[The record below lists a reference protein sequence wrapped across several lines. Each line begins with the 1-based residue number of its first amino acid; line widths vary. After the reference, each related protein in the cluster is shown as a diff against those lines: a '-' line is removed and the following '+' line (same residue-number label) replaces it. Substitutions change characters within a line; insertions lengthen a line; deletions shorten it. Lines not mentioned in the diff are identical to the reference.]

1 MKKLVLAALIAMAVS
16 AVAFAQSYT
25 VQEITGRVERDAG
38 GGKWELV
45 KAEETIKAG
54 TVIKTGIGASLKI
67 KLDDQVLTIGPAKTG
82 KIEEIAGSGAGITL
96 QGKVSQTDT
105 SAAGRSSGSAVT
117 ASARASSAAA
127 EIDIA
132 EE

>member
-1 MKKLVLAALIAMAVS
+1 MKTLILAVFIAMAAA
-16 AVAFAQSYT
+16 AVTFAQSYT
-25 VQEITGRVERDAG
+25 VQEISGRVERDAG

-45 KAEETIKAG
+45 KVDESIKAG
-54 TVIKTGIGASLKI
+54 TVIKTGIGASLKVKI
-67 KLDDQVLTIGPAKTG
+67 DDQELIVGPAKTG
-82 KIEEIAGSGAGITL
+82 KIEEIAGKGVGINL
-96 QGKVSQTDT
+96 QSKVSETDT

-117 ASARASSAAA
+117 ASARAGSAAA